1 MIDFKLHNLPLW
13 FGINSGLN
21 WPAWARYYLA
31 LCSVFLM
38 KFSLSTSALA
48 LTSIIVPALGA
59 TYMQSDSI
67 VGAEFLN
74 AFTFEAEGDLTNGH
88 V

>member
-21 WPAWARYYLA
+21 WPAWARYYPA
-31 LCSVFLM
+31 LYSVFLM
-38 KFSLSTSALA
+38 KFSLSASALA
-48 LTSIIVPALGA
+48 FASIIVPALGA
-59 TYMQSDSI
+59 TYKQSDSI
-67 VGAEFLN
+67 VGAEFLT
-74 AFTFEAEGDLTNGH
+74 AFTFEAEGDATNGR